1 MELDP
6 DIVDVAKNWFSLA
19 SDDRM
24 KIHICDGLDF
34 IQNAVNKSK
43 FIEFFRDHF
52 HYTPSRL

>member
-1 MELDP
+1 MVELDP
-6 DIVDVAKNWFSLA
+6 DIVDVAKNWFSLV

-43 FIEFFRDHF
+43 FIVVFFSVF
-52 HYTPSRL
+52 LLYA

>member
-24 KIHICDGLDF
+24 KIHVCDGLDF

-43 FIEFFRDHF
+43 LI
-52 HYTPSRL
+52 